1 MPNIVLIRH
10 GQSKWN
16 LENKFTGWKDIDLS
30 ENGVNEAIEAG
41 RLIKK
46 HALIFDVAFASVLQR
61 AKKTMIGINH
71 HFLVLLKYLNNSTN
85 ISSMKIQ

>member
-46 HALIFDVAFASVLQR
+46 HALIFDVAFASVLPSVVQVSELSV
-61 AKKTMIGINH
+61 TVPEIVN
-71 HFLVLLKYLNNSTN
+71 VLLSVTLK
-85 ISSMKIQ
+85 